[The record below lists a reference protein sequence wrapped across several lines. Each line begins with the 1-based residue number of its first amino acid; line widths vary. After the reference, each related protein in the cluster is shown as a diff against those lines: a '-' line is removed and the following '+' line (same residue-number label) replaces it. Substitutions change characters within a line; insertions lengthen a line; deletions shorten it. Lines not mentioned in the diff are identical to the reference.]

1 MSYTSPFI
9 LYDNVLEDGT
19 VTVTSEASGFPKEN
33 MFDWIDWTYWKASSS
48 VDQNIDIDKGAIGI
62 SVDTLAI
69 LAHNI
74 GSAGDSI
81 GAVVT
86 VYEDDNSGFTSP
98 TTLGTV
104 AVSNDRPFY
113 LSLTPGTERYNRI
126 KIANIDEAVYIGV
139 VCLCAKMTIP
149 VGPKFSFDP
158 DKQSIMSEKFVSYS
172 GRMVSSAVKYAQRDI
187 NVPFERIPQSFI
199 ASDLLPFLED
209 HYGQMKP
216 FFFVPDPSDVFGTDK
231 IYYLV
236 APDDP
241 TIELPIFNDDINF
254 RNWVLVA
261 KGVRQSI
268 FR

>member
-9 LYDNVLEDGT
+9 LYDNILEDGT

-33 MFDWIDWTYWKASSS
+33 MSDWLDWTYWKASSS
-48 VDQNIDIDKGAIGI
+48 VDQNIDIDKGAVGI

-69 LAHNI
+69 LAHNL

-81 GAVVT
+81 GTVVT

-113 LSLTPGTERYNRI
+113 LSLTAGTERYNRI
-126 KIANIDEAVYIGV
+126 KIANLDEAVYIGV
-139 VCLCAKMTIP
+139 VCLGKKMTIP
-149 VGPKFSFDP
+149 VGPGFNFDP
-158 DKQSIMSEKFVSYS
+158 DKQNIMSEKFVNYS
-172 GRMVSSAVKYAQRDI
+172 GRIVSSAIKYSQRDI
-187 NVPFERIPQSFI
+187 IVEFRRIAQSFI

-216 FFFVPDPSDVFGTDK
+216 FFFVPDPGDVYGTDK
-231 IYYLV
+231 IYYII

-241 TIELPIFNDDINF
+241 TIELPIHDNDNEF
-254 RNWVLVA
+254 RNWTMKA
-261 KGVRQSI
+261 RGVRQST